1 MNALGKCL
9 LGIGALMISCQSFA
23 MLNEIGSK
31 TAQFTWGVGSHVVHT
46 GSEVGAFTLGHGTMI
61 VGKTL
66 EGVDNTLNRI

>member
-9 LGIGALMISCQSFA
+9 LGVGALMISCQSFA

-46 GSEVGAFTLGHGTMI
+46 GSEVGAFTLGH
-61 VGKTL
+61 
-66 EGVDNTLNRI
+66 